1 MPASGL
7 PHIACDAFLRELKGG
22 THTIVLES
30 LSKFAVIGVLNVGRS
45 SCMKL

>member
-1 MPASGL
+1 MLANGL
-7 PHIACDAFLRELKGG
+7 PHIACAAFLKELKGG

-30 LSKFAVIGVLNVGRS
+30 LSKFAVIVDLKVGRS